1 LSSVTLSV
9 LTPPTDRIAST
20 RIIAHVPHQKGAL
33 QRFFAGA
40 MTR

>member
-1 LSSVTLSV
+1 MSSVTLSV
-9 LTPPTDRIAST
+9 ATPPTERSASART
-20 RIIAHVPHQKGAL
+20 RAHVPHQNGAC